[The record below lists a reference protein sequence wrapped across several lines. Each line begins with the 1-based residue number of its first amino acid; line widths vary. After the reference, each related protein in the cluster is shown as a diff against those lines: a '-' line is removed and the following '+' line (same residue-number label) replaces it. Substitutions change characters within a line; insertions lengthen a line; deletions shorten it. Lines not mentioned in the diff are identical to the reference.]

1 MARAGAVKLKLG
13 ADAAKT
19 LEQVARLA
27 ECTSQYEFNS
37 LRRCAALLACS
48 ANMAPGCA

>member
-1 MARAGAVKLKLG
+1 MKLG

-19 LEQVARLA
+19 LEQIARLA

-37 LRRCAALLACS
+37 LRRCSALLACS
-48 ANMAPGCA
+48 TSMAPFALEGPQPVA